1 MVGMDAVALRQQFS
15 VPGVTFDE
23 ANGLTRVHVAT
34 KAATATVYI
43 QGAHLTAWQPA
54 GFEPAILLSH
64 KSDFAPGKPI
74 RGGVPIAFPWFATDR
89 KQDRIDGHPGPSHG
103 FARIQDWKLESVAPV
118 NDTMHLTFTLG
129 PTEMSRAMGYAHFA
143 TKLEF
148 SIGHELTMAMTVTN
162 TGAKAMSYEQAFHTY
177 YEVADIHEVS
187 VDGLEPTSFIDKTDA
202 MKVKP
207 AEHEPIRFTKTLDRM
222 YNHTAADITIHDVA
236 GRRKILLHK
245 TGSDTT
251 VVWNPFGPLPDLG
264 EWDWHSMCAVET
276 VNAGDDAITLAPGES
291 KVMVK
296 HVKLMKA

>member
-1 MVGMDAVALRQQFS
+1 
-15 VPGVTFDE
+15 
-23 ANGLTRVHVAT
+23 
-34 KAATATVYI
+34 
-43 QGAHLTAWQPA
+43 
-54 GFEPAILLSH
+54 
-64 KSDFAPGKPI
+64 
-74 RGGVPIAFPWFATDR
+74 
-89 KQDRIDGHPGPSHG
+89 
-103 FARIQDWKLESVAPV
+103 
-118 NDTMHLTFTLG
+118 
-129 PTEMSRAMGYAHFA
+129 
-143 TKLEF
+143 
-148 SIGHELTMAMTVTN
+148 
-162 TGAKAMSYEQAFHTY
+162 
-177 YEVADIHEVS
+177 
-187 VDGLEPTSFIDKTDA
+187 
-202 MKVKP
+202 VKP